1 MQLHQIIDGIDGL
14 TLRMADGSAM
24 PADMTITGLSADS
37 RQIRA
42 GFIFAALP
50 GTMVAKG
57 AAKARDGRDFIDQ
70 AAQAGATAVIV
81 PTGSNVPAHPNLL
94 VIESDNPRRALAKMA
109 AQFAG
114 AQPATA
120 VAVTG
125 TNGKSSIVTFCRQLW
140 QSLGLNGASLGTI
153 GITAAMADG
162 RVIDKPGA
170 LTTPDPVT
178 LHAALAELAHDGV
191 THLAMEASSQ
201 GLDQY
206 RADGVKLSAAAFTN
220 LTRDHLDY
228 HGTMEAYLAAKLRLF
243 TEVLD
248 AKGVAVLN
256 RDMADYP
263 VIATACHDRG
273 QRILDISSDPAVPAA
288 ITITARRP
296 LPEGQFIEMN
306 VLGQIIALELPL
318 VGDFQAMNALMAF
331 ALVIAQDPDDLALRA
346 RAVAALERLAS
357 VRGRLELAATLP
369 NGAAVYVDYAHT
381 PDGLETMLH
390 AIRPHCHGQLRVVFG
405 CGGDRDPGKRPQMGA
420 IAASHAD
427 TIIVSDDNP
436 RSEDA
441 ASIREQVMAGI
452 ATADRAR
459 TQNIGGRREAIA
471 AALKQLGDGDIL
483 VVAGK
488 GHEQGQIIGST
499 VIPFDDVTE
508 VKALIAEMTQDGGTT
523 HVPSTNSPVDPRG
536 DRRGPR
542 NDSGRR

>member
-1 MQLHQIIDGIDGL
+1 MKLSQIVEGIEGL
-14 TLRMADGSAM
+14 TLRMADGSSEDAQG
-24 PADMTITGLSADS
+24 ADITGLSADS
-37 RQIRA
+37 RALRA

-57 AAKARDGRDFIDQ
+57 ATKVRDGRDFIDQ
-70 AAQAGATAVIV
+70 AVAAGARAVLVPKGSTITPHKGVIV
-81 PTGSNVPAHPNLL
+81 
-94 VIESDNPRRALAKMA
+94 IEADNPRQALAKMA
-109 AQFAG
+109 ANLAEH
-114 AQPATA
+114 QPATI

-140 QSLGLNGASLGTI
+140 QTLGINGASVGTI
-153 GITAAMADG
+153 GITASMADG
-162 RVIDKPGA
+162 RNVDKPGA

-178 LHAALAELAHDGV
+178 LHTALAELVSDGV
-191 THLAMEASSQ
+191 THVAMEASSQ

-206 RADGVKLSAAAFTN
+206 RADGAKVSAAAFTN

-228 HGTMEAYLAAKLRLF
+228 HGTMDAYLTAKLRLF
-243 TEVLD
+243 TEVLAD
-248 AKGVAVLN
+248 DGVAILN
-256 RDMADYP
+256 RDMAEYP
-263 VIATACHDRG
+263 QIAKACKDRG
-273 QRILDISSDPAVPAA
+273 QRIIDISTDPTVPAA
-288 ITITARRP
+288 ITLKARRP
-296 LPEGQFIEMN
+296 LPEGQFLEIDVM
-306 VLGQIIALELPL
+306 GQTISLELPL

-331 ALVIAQDPDDLALRA
+331 ALVIADNPDDLALRA
-346 RAVAALERLAS
+346 KAVAAMERLQS

-390 AIRPHCHGQLRVVFG
+390 AIRPHCHGQLHVVFG
-405 CGGDRDPGKRPQMGA
+405 CGGDRDGGKRPQMGA

-427 TIIVSDDNP
+427 TIIVTDDNP

-441 ASIREQVMAGI
+441 ATIRDAVMAGI
-452 ATADRAR
+452 ASTDQAR

-471 AALKQLGDGDIL
+471 AALKNLGPGDIL

-488 GHEQGQIIGST
+488 GHEQGQIIGNT

-508 VKALIAEMTQDGGTT
+508 VKTLIAQMNKEGGAN
-523 HVPSTNSPVDPRG
+523 HAPSTNTTVDTRG

-542 NDSGRR
+542 KN

>member
-1 MQLHQIIDGIDGL
+1 MQLKQIIDGIDGL
-14 TLRMADGSAM
+14 TLRMADGNGVDSANT
-24 PADMTITGLSADS
+24 AFTGLSADS
-37 RQIRA
+37 RNLRA

-70 AAQAGATAVIV
+70 AVAAGASAVLVPKGSQITAHA
-81 PTGSNVPAHPNLL
+81 GLL
-94 VIESDNPRRALAKMA
+94 VIEADNPRKALAKMA
-109 AQFAG
+109 ANLAEH
-114 AQPATA
+114 QPATI

-140 QSLGLNGASLGTI
+140 QTLGMNGASVGTI
-153 GITAAMADG
+153 GITASLADG
-162 RVIDKPGA
+162 RNIDKPGA

-178 LHAALAELAHDGV
+178 LHGALAELVSDGV
-191 THLAMEASSQ
+191 THVAMEASSQ

-206 RADGVKLSAAAFTN
+206 RADGAKVSAAAFTN

-228 HGTMEAYLAAKLRLF
+228 HGTMDKYLDAKLRLF
-243 TEVLD
+243 TEVLAD
-248 AKGVAVLN
+248 DGVAILN
-256 RDMADYP
+256 RDMAEYAQ
-263 VIATACHDRG
+263 IAKACQDRG
-273 QRILDISSDPAVPAA
+273 QRIIDISTDPAVPAA
-288 ITITARRP
+288 ITLKARRP
-296 LPEGQFIEMN
+296 LAEGQFLEIDIM
-306 VLGQIIALELPL
+306 GQTVSLELPL

-331 ALVIAQDPDDLALRA
+331 ALVIAQAPDDLALRA
-346 RAVAALERLAS
+346 KAIAAMERLQS

-390 AIRPHCHGQLRVVFG
+390 AIRPHCHGKLHVVFG
-405 CGGDRDPGKRPQMGA
+405 CGGDRDGGKRPQMGA
-420 IAASHAD
+420 IAAQQAD
-427 TIIVSDDNP
+427 SIIVTDDNP

-441 ASIREQVMAGI
+441 ATIRSAVMAGI
-452 ATADRAR
+452 ASADLSR

-471 AALKQLGDGDIL
+471 AALKNLGAGDIL

-508 VKALIAEMTQDGGTT
+508 VKTLIAQMNKEGGAN
-523 HVPSTNSPVDPRG
+523 HAPSNNTPVDLRG

-542 NDSGRR
+542 KN